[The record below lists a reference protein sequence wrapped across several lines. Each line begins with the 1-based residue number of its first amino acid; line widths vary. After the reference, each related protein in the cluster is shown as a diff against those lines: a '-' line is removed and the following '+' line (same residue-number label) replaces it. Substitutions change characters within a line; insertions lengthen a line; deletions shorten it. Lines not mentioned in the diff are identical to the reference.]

1 MHVRWILK
9 RPFQLPRPPRTR
21 RAKKKSAGA
30 WPRVSPP
37 GPRGRGRTRGRQE
50 GSRRVKREAV
60 AVGTGENGRVPR
72 QPVHRVTTTRSAWGV
87 VQTPRWQKR
96 SDTVPILRDETTT
109 RLQWH
114 PRRARLASATRSLA
128 RRQSSSPSPHLT
140 SPTPEPQPAP
150 PRRQRQW
157 TSPPDH
163 SLSLKRSLRTRRAP
177 ALPGS
182 GSPFLRHRQPRINI
196 CRERAMASPSAPP
209 PLFIFYCS
217 PRRRPRSLQSPPTYP
232 PRRRSCRS
240 ANSARPSRLPPWRF
254 IRPPK
259 PTGSRSR
266 RREACWIPSKEQL
279 ATTEGAAHEQRT
291 RERGNKEVSPP
302 PSPPCAPV
310 PILGIAFLSLLC
322 LFLGTAPY
330 ATSDYR

>member
-72 QPVHRVTTTRSAWGV
+72 QPVHRVTTTRSAWALGV
-87 VQTPRWQKR
+87 VQTPRWQNR

-232 PRRRSCRS
+232 RRRRSCPAAQR
-240 ANSARPSRLPPWRF
+240 N
-254 IRPPK
+254 
-259 PTGSRSR
+259 R
-266 RREACWIPSKEQL
+266 R
-279 ATTEGAAHEQRT
+279 AHP
-291 RERGNKEVSPP
+291 VSPLAIHSAAQTHRESQP
-302 PSPPCAPV
+302 EEGGVLESVQGAQH
-310 PILGIAFLSLLC
+310 
-322 LFLGTAPY
+322 
-330 ATSDYR
+330 TSNVRGKGETKR